1 MQVVVVVPV
10 VVVAAAMRASA
21 SNAEAAAH
29 SYVATA
35 TFLGTVTKAP
45 EVGGLIGSLAFKL
58 S

>member
-1 MQVVVVVPV
+1 MPV